1 MHDGWSLQRISY
13 GYVLALQGQFS
24 QNLIMHVMHFGYTS
38 MWLDVKIKSNS
49 LYGVQYF
56 WKIVF
61 PSRKLPNDVKEIIYK
76 VFPNNACFTHP
87 EHLILAILYDLENTS
102 SN

>member
-1 MHDGWSLQRISY
+1 
-13 GYVLALQGQFS
+13 
-24 QNLIMHVMHFGYTS
+24 

-61 PSRKLPNDVKEIIYK
+61 PSRKLPNDVKENIYK

-87 EHLILAILYDLENTS
+87 EHLILAMLYDLENTS
-102 SN
+102 SNLQLGVFSAPETNKTKILARLHFFKAF